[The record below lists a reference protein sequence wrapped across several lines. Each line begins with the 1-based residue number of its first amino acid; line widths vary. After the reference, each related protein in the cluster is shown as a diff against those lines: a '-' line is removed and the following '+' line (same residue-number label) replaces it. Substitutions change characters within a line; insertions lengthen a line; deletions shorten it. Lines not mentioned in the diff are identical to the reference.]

1 MYEMKIH
8 LLPAVATVNYAKWG
22 GCSFSFLRSICI
34 AAPADLGK
42 KLFLGIAF
50 SYSLWYNTI
59 RWLNGI
65 GSVDNK
71 WGYSTVG
78 SALHSHCR
86 GHRFESGMLHHNL
99 SENYGF
105 QTFSFYSGR
114 PSCGFAKITGPF
126 MPMNSPGSI
135 GANSSCRFFGWA
147 DWCAHLIER
156 TWAFFMILQISPTS
170 HPATRKVLRSTGF
183 PGRSMPQRLLV

>member
-78 SALHSHCR
+78 RTSCLYCRPKGSEHRKQLMVNLHKIHR
-86 GHRFESGMLHHNL
+86 EYLGH
-99 SENYGF
+99 
-105 QTFSFYSGR
+105 
-114 PSCGFAKITGPF
+114 
-126 MPMNSPGSI
+126 
-135 GANSSCRFFGWA
+135 
-147 DWCAHLIER
+147 
-156 TWAFFMILQISPTS
+156 
-170 HPATRKVLRSTGF
+170 
-183 PGRSMPQRLLV
+183 